1 MTEFQVNKGK
11 LSAALKISK
20 KIKDSG
26 YQVLFAGGFVRDLI
40 TNTNLETSETD
51 IDIVTDAT
59 VEELTRILKVA
70 HCVGK
75 RFGVVIAAQD
85 RHHFEVTT
93 FREDGEYIDG
103 RRPLEVYK
111 GDIYSDSK
119 RRDFTINGL
128 YFDPFTK
135 EIIDL
140 VNGKK
145 DLENKILRCIGD
157 PRTRIEED
165 KLRALRCI
173 RFSATLGFKVAKS
186 TQEVISNTCL
196 FPSVSK
202 ERVLQEFIK
211 ADSRNGFL
219 QFIKKLRYTEMYRDI
234 FKEHKCI
241 ISKKS
246 EQFINENYSKLPL
259 PIKIATIFP
268 DTSIYEIANLLFIQN
283 RDLDLIE
290 MYLAIKQSILKRSS
304 VFRIM
309 QNIKNINYEVA
320 LSLAIWSI
328 GLYDKNLADKYESL
342 MLKNKDAIQDFI
354 KNKRPISGY
363 DICLLGI
370 PPGPIYRK
378 ITDIA
383 WKLRIEKNYSK
394 EQILKAIYETL

>member
-1 MTEFQVNKGK
+1 M
-11 LSAALKISK
+11 
-20 KIKDSG
+20 
-26 YQVLFAGGFVRDLI
+26 
-40 TNTNLETSETD
+40 
-51 IDIVTDAT
+51 
-59 VEELTRILKVA
+59 
-70 HCVGK
+70 
-75 RFGVVIAAQD
+75 
-85 RHHFEVTT
+85 
-93 FREDGEYIDG
+93 
-103 RRPLEVYK
+103 YK